1 MQRYA
6 IETIPA
12 RVYEGCCTWFTILV
26 LSAKR
31 NIHSR
36 LRKQLAVFVVRRR
49 ASSLGRRRTTETAKR
64 SEGPTAVNDFDL
76 QGPPRAA
83 RDSGGPPARRNLVL
97 LPLPPNSRTST
108 HPTGTLI
115 PPPRAP
121 SPDIRV
127 SRTSTLNATHR
138 KDPPVRLFGEIKRS
152 ALRLLDTTVAQVYSI
167 SGAGSCLFWR
177 RYDFAYGICAA
188 NRARTHSSGA
198 GPHLISTPAPKTW
211 RTMHATA
218 PLTGAPCILAL
229 RFEKAL
235 DTFNHY
241 QHPP

>member
-1 MQRYA
+1 MQPSA
-6 IETIPA
+6 FAP
-12 RVYEGCCTWFTILV
+12 GCF
-26 LSAKR
+26 
-31 NIHSR
+31 
-36 LRKQLAVFVVRRR
+36 
-49 ASSLGRRRTTETAKR
+49 GMRRTRACSRTTYTKIARTTVR
-64 SEGPTAVNDFDL
+64 SWAVARL
-76 QGPPRAA
+76 QGSHPRDAGGAPAPTESRPP
-83 RDSGGPPARRNLVL
+83 P
-97 LPLPPNSRTST
+97 PLPPNSRTST

-218 PLTGAPCILAL
+218 PDRGSVYFSVKI
-229 RFEKAL
+229 
-235 DTFNHY
+235 
-241 QHPP
+241 

>member
-1 MQRYA
+1 MLQ
-6 IETIPA
+6 P
-12 RVYEGCCTWFTILV
+12 
-26 LSAKR
+26 SA
-31 NIHSR
+31 
-36 LRKQLAVFVVRRR
+36 LRR
-49 ASSLGRRRTTETAKR
+49 AVLVYGGRELARGRRMPKQHERPSGRGLQYLK
-64 SEGPTAVNDFDL
+64 GL
-76 QGPPRAA
+76 QGPLP
-83 RDSGGPPARRNLVL
+83 RDSGGPPARRNLVRP
-97 LPLPPNSRTST
+97 PLPPNSRTST

-138 KDPPVRLFGEIKRS
+138 KGPPVRLFGEIKRS

-218 PLTGAPCILAL
+218 PDRGSVYFSVKI
-229 RFEKAL
+229 
-235 DTFNHY
+235 
-241 QHPP
+241 